1 MNVSRTAESR
11 TPTLTA
17 EILDRPVRLLAG
29 PGTGKTD
36 ALVDLYVQLVEGG
49 RAGRDEILVLTF
61 STAAAGEISRRLDQ
75 RLTDSY
81 GEAWVYTF
89 HGFCARLLRDHRP
102 EPLGLLLS
110 GFQEGVA
117 MRETLARLDPR
128 ALGRLARVARTDAFA
143 QDALAFVA
151 LLKQNRVYP
160 AEFALLA
167 EASGTSRLRELAAL
181 YSDYQGRLEAAGAR
195 DFRDLV
201 ADAIALLDA
210 KPTLLQHYRSKFR
223 YVLVDEFQDVDP
235 AQFALLRTLA
245 PPGGPAALLV
255 TGDPDQSVYGFRGTV
270 PGLLATEFVRAYGA
284 KTLEL
289 ELSHRCPASVL
300 EAGARLLEAT
310 QPGLAGRRLRAAQPE
325 NGGERPAVRVAMET
339 NAVEEALFVGREV
352 RRLMVEDPDLRPS
365 DFAILVRSTASLAAP
380 FEEALRALGLPYEVR
395 GTGTLARNEVV
406 RFLLTY
412 LRAISQPE
420 DPESLERLLASGL
433 SGVGRRTTGRIR
445 RYAVEE
451 GRTFAKVVR
460 RLMYW
465 LQSCDPATYP
475 LPWEASPPGA
485 GDESN
490 GERPVAQESA
500 EALKGEP
507 AQGSMEEPAE
517 EAAEEAGQAE
527 GEAPAAEARAESG
540 PLDFIYYMTPDE
552 LAALHGAVAT
562 FYALSRAARRLPLAA
577 LAYSV
582 LIKAGVMERV
592 LQLPLEESERRASL
606 ADLKVAVDGFT
617 DLEAVWERLFGA
629 PPLLA
634 DVGGRLET
642 WIARAVDDAQP
653 APSSGEGV
661 QILTVHQSK
670 GLQFKVV
677 FLSGFAQGLFP
688 LAARPH
694 PLLEDA
700 DRRWLESTLQGFR
713 PSWPDSPSA
722 HGAEEGR
729 LAYVGMTR
737 ASRLL
742 YLTYAEEYEARAGP
756 SPFLDLALPGSTP
769 EQPARTATRLDAS
782 NLLTLGEAETLL
794 AGLRLS
800 EPQQVRLAA
809 SGVDLDFVSDPAAG
823 QPFEPYLRAPT
834 AVDPGHFSPTA
845 LNDYLKCPRLYWY
858 NHHPG
863 LAAAPRGIE
872 MERGSFLHKV
882 LEEFH
887 QRESEWKGLPAEL
900 QREWLQT
907 ALERHLERYLDRQE
921 AVLERRAE
929 EQEVRRILDNYI
941 RFATSWQTIRRM
953 GTLMVERKFILDLD
967 GAEIHG
973 KIDRVNDT
981 GEGTCEVVDYK
992 TGRGQPAQR
1001 AYDSYFGEDLL
1012 DVQLLMYYLACR
1024 HGVDQEGRPI
1034 GLQPRYLSLWY
1045 PKDTW
1050 RGRMRQVLFALREP
1064 APGVPDGMQRTV
1076 TDEDLER
1083 GRTVVA
1089 DAVSRIRVGDFAPA
1103 PRDAVGTCLSW
1114 FGCPHAA
1121 ICPYGGQPAE

>member
-1 MNVSRTAESR
+1 MTRTS
-11 TPTLTA
+11 PTTTRRPALTA

-36 ALVDLYVQLVEGG
+36 ALVDLYVELVEGG
-49 RAGRDEILVLTF
+49 LAGRGEVLVLTF

-81 GEAWVYTF
+81 GEAWIYTF

-102 EPLGLLLS
+102 EPLGLVLS
-110 GFQEGVA
+110 GFQESVA
-117 MRETLARLDPR
+117 MRETLARLDPGV
-128 ALGRLARVARTDAFA
+128 LGRLARVARTDGFA
-143 QDALAFVA
+143 QDALGFVA

-167 EASGTSRLRELAAL
+167 EASGTARLQELAAL
-181 YSDYQGRLEAAGAR
+181 YTEYHGRLATSGAR

-210 KPTLLQHYRSKFR
+210 RPDLLRHYRAKFR
-223 YVLVDEFQDVDP
+223 FVLVDEFQDVDP
-235 AQFALLRTLA
+235 AQFDLLRTLA
-245 PPGGPAALLV
+245 PTRGGAALLV
-255 TGDPDQSVYGFRGTV
+255 AGDPDQSVYGFRGTV
-270 PGLLATEFVRAYGA
+270 PGLLATEFGRVYGGR
-284 KTLEL
+284 TLEL
-289 ELSHRCPASVL
+289 ERSYRCPPSVL

-310 QPGLAGRRLRAAQPE
+310 QHGRPVRRLSSAHDQSE
-325 NGGERPAVRVAMET
+325 GDLGKVRIAMET
-339 NAVEEALFVGREV
+339 NAVEEALFVAREI
-352 RRLMVEDPDLRPS
+352 RRLMVEDPALRPA
-365 DFAILVRSTASLAAP
+365 DFAILLRSTATLAAP
-380 FEEALRALGLPYEVR
+380 FEEALRALGLAYEVR
-395 GTGTLARNEVV
+395 GTGTLAHNEVV

-412 LRAISQPE
+412 LRALAQPDE
-420 DPESLERLLASGL
+420 PESLERLLASGL

-451 GRTFAKVVR
+451 GRTFSKVVR
-460 RLMYW
+460 RLVYW
-465 LQSCDPATYP
+465 LHGCDPTSYP
-475 LPWEASPPGA
+475 LPWQAGSAASG
-485 GDESN
+485 
-490 GERPVAQESA
+490 
-500 EALKGEP
+500 
-507 AQGSMEEPAE
+507 E
-517 EAAEEAGQAE
+517 EAAGSAEPAMDPQSASRAGSE
-527 GEAPAAEARAESG
+527 PGAESG
-540 PLDFIYYMTPDE
+540 PPDFIYYMTPDE
-552 LAALHGAVAT
+552 LVALYGAVAT
-562 FYALSRAARRLPLAA
+562 FYARSRAARRLPLAA

-582 LIKAGVMERV
+582 LIEAGVMERI
-592 LQLPLEESERRASL
+592 LRLPLEETERRSRL
-606 ADLKVAVDGFT
+606 ADLKVAMDAFG
-617 DLEAVWERLFGA
+617 DLEAVWERLFDA
-629 PPLLA
+629 APLLA
-634 DVGGRLET
+634 DVGSHLES
-642 WIARAVDDAQP
+642 WIARAVDEAQP
-653 APSSGEGV
+653 APSSSEGV
-661 QILTVHQSK
+661 QILTVHQAK
-670 GLQFKVV
+670 GLEFSVV

-694 PLLEDA
+694 PLLEEVDQ
-700 DRRWLESTLQGFR
+700 RWLEANLQGFR
-713 PSWPDSPSA
+713 PSWPDSPTA

-737 ASRLL
+737 AARLL
-742 YLTYAEEYEARAGP
+742 YLTYAEEYDARAGP
-756 SPFLDLALPGSTP
+756 SPFLELALPGSTP
-769 EQPARTATRLDAS
+769 EQPARTATRLDSA

-794 AGLRLS
+794 AGLPLRGEQRS
-800 EPQQVRLAA
+800 RLAA
-809 SGVDLDFVSDPAAG
+809 AGVDLDFIADPGAG

-834 AVDPGHFSPTA
+834 GVDPGHFSPTA

-882 LEEFH
+882 LEQFH
-887 QRESEWKGLPAEL
+887 NRESEWRGLSPEL
-900 QREWLQT
+900 QREWLQRV
-907 ALERHLERYLDRQE
+907 LEEHLERYLDRQE

-941 RFATSWQTIRRM
+941 RFATSLQPIRRM

-1034 GLQPRYLSLWY
+1034 GLEPRYLSLWY

-1064 APGVPDGMQRTV
+1064 ASGVPDGMQRTV

-1089 DAVSRIRVGDFAPA
+1089 EAVSRIRVGDFAPA
-1103 PRDAVGTCLSW
+1103 PREAVGTCLSW

-1121 ICPYGGQPAE
+1121 ICPYGGQPVE